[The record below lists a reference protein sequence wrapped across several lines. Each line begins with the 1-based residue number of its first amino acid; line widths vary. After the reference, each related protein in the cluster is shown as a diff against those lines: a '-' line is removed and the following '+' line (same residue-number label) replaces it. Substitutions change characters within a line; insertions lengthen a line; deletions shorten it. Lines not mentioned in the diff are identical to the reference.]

1 MSENRPNRPENTGN
15 PWMRPMGAQQL
26 TRRERYRQAPAP
38 LSPYTPNEAD
48 GNEAVY
54 AARAAAARQ
63 QAANRQMPAYRTPE
77 APAPVQQAVEQAAM
91 QAHAARM
98 NARPQQPAPQMQAAR
113 PAQPVQPYQQV
124 QRPQATNAVFYQQA
138 TGVQQQPARPAQ
150 PAQPVQPHRMPM
162 NPYAYA
168 AQPVQN
174 TMPQQQPMRQ
184 PAAEPV
190 QTASISRQADA
201 SALADPML
209 MVEAAQTGTP
219 RRRSRMVMRQEQELP
234 QQQASGPITPPEDR
248 RIFERP
254 VEPAKEELSF
264 PAFTPEMQMP
274 IPAATPEPQ
283 PEPLMPELP
292 EMPELEPLQATS
304 TEESIADPDQPP
316 ENPLKR
322 YSWYTSD
329 EEDEEEDCMD
339 TSAMP
344 IPVPVN
350 TFDIPK
356 VKRGKKL
363 FTLLLVAMLL
373 AAAAGFLWVS
383 GYGEKLYH
391 GAIELVQNLKSD
403 AVSTGALTISPETA
417 ALPAIVTVS
426 LTTEENISSLKLVDG
441 DGNELPAQ
449 VAYTAHEDGIQWI
462 CTLRMSEPY
471 TGPVCTQLLCEDGQW
486 RPGSE
491 KGHLTVE

>member
-38 LSPYTPNEAD
+38 LSPYTPNEPD

-63 QAANRQMPAYRTPE
+63 QADNRQMPAYRTPE

-91 QAHAARM
+91 QAHTARM

-113 PAQPVQPYQQV
+113 PAQPAQPYQQPAAAYQQV

-150 PAQPVQPHRMPM
+150 PAHPVQPHRMPV

-174 TMPQQQPMRQ
+174 AMPQQQPMRQ

-190 QTASISRQADA
+190 QTVSISRQADA

-254 VEPAKEELSF
+254 ASQEPVQ
-264 PAFTPEMQMP
+264 PV
-274 IPAATPEPQ
+274 AATPT
-283 PEPLMPELP
+283 PEPRMPEVP
-292 EMPELEPLQATS
+292 KMPELEPIPAAPVAEAAPAAPADQSL
-304 TEESIADPDQPP
+304 ESLLS
-316 ENPLKR
+316 E
-322 YSWYTSD
+322 YSWAAAD
-329 EEDEEEDCMD
+329 EEEEGEDCMD

-344 IPVPVN
+344 IPAPVN

-363 FTLLLVAMLL
+363 FTLLLVVMLL

-403 AVSTGALTISPETA
+403 AVPTGALTISPETA
-417 ALPAIVTVS
+417 ALPAKLTVTV
-426 LTTEENISSLKLVDG
+426 TTESTISSLKLVDEN
-441 DGNELPAQ
+441 DAELPTEI
-449 VAYTAHEDGIQWI
+449 AYTAHEDGILWK
-462 CTLRMSEPY
+462 CTLRMDQPY
-471 TGPVCTQLLCEDGQW
+471 NGFVYTKLLCEDGQW

>member
-38 LSPYTPNEAD
+38 LSPYTPNEPD

-150 PAQPVQPHRMPM
+150 PAQPVQPHRMPV

-174 TMPQQQPMRQ
+174 AMPQQQPMRQ

-190 QTASISRQADA
+190 QTVSISRQADA

-254 VEPAKEELSF
+254 VSQEPVQ
-264 PAFTPEMQMP
+264 PV
-274 IPAATPEPQ
+274 AATPT
-283 PEPLMPELP
+283 PEPRMPEVP
-292 EMPELEPLQATS
+292 KMPELEPIPAAPVAEAASTAQADQS
-304 TEESIADPDQPP
+304 LESLLS
-316 ENPLKR
+316 E
-322 YSWYTSD
+322 YSWAAAD
-329 EEDEEEDCMD
+329 EEEEGEDCMD

-344 IPVPVN
+344 IPAPVN

-363 FTLLLVAMLL
+363 FTLLLVVMLL

-471 TGPVCTQLLCEDGQW
+471 TGSVCTQLLCEDGQW